1 MRPKTSYATTL
12 LAAAAT
18 TAGLIA
24 APAVLAAPSPPM
36 KVCVATPTGT
46 RCQSPGNVEVKS
58 PVPVVDLK
66 PYGDMPFP
74 LGGH

>member
-1 MRPKTSYATTL
+1 
-12 LAAAAT
+12 
-18 TAGLIA
+18 
-24 APAVLAAPSPPM
+24 LAAPSPPM
-36 KVCVATPTGT
+36 KSCVATPTGT

-58 PVPVVDLK
+58 PVPVADLK